1 MISCNGLPE
10 SAPEPAPAAML
21 TLAWPMYP
29 QQIQVYRPVP
39 VPAAAM
45 LTLASRMVQYTVQK
59 TSQLLSNLL
68 TSRVTCMLTLPLY
81 AQTQVLSVTCSHA
94 VTLFLPFICV
104 ARMLPCSYSFYDHLC
119 VTRMLPLARACWW
132 TTYLKEKVTISSLS
146 ASYAEGF
153 YLV

>member
-94 VTLFLPFICV
+94 VTFFFTIYMRGVHASMQLLFLRPPMCDTHAAPCPSLLVDYLSQRKGDNIKLKCFIC
-104 ARMLPCSYSFYDHLC
+104 
-119 VTRMLPLARACWW
+119 
-132 TTYLKEKVTISSLS
+132 
-146 ASYAEGF
+146 
-153 YLV
+153 